1 MNAWQVT
8 GAHGVLGAGKT
19 RLAALA
25 SALRAHPWLGEA
37 TLAEACLAGVRVTR
51 CAQ

>member
-37 TLAEACLAGVRVTR
+37 SYSDALARGVRVER
-51 CAQ
+51 VAQ